1 MKEGWVV
8 TGNRSATYR
17 TRHVWISLILICML
31 FGNIPRLHLT
41 SAASNTST
49 AWLPLVA
56 TRPGLPGDVPE
67 FKHIFM
73 IVLENKGYIKM
84 LEGDQ
89 APYFQSLAQ
98 QYGLA
103 QSYYGIQHPSLPNYL
118 ALIGGDTFGINKN
131 CIDCVIDAPTIVDQ
145 LEAAGLSW
153 RAYME
158 SMPTPCFIGNKGS
171 LYQQKHNPFIYFT
184 TIRNNPA
191 RCNRIVPF
199 TEFGADLQA
208 NTLPNYV
215 WITPNMC
222 NDMHDCAIKVGDA
235 WLQAWVPQIIA
246 SPAWHDQG
254 VLFITFDEGDLS
266 DDSGCCQYGQ
276 GGHLATLVISPLG
289 KPAYRSQELYSH
301 YSLLRTIEDS
311 WGLPPLG
318 KANCDCSLPMA
329 DFFEAP
335 LR

>member
-1 MKEGWVV
+1 MVN
-8 TGNRSATYR
+8 GNRSELCRA
-17 TRHVWISLILICML
+17 RHLWIGLILMCML
-31 FGNIPRLHLT
+31 LGSVAPSRPTL
-41 SAASNTST
+41 AQASNTPT
-49 AWLPLVA
+49 VWLPLIT

-67 FKHIFM
+67 FKHIFT

-84 LEGDQ
+84 LEGDE

-103 QSYYGIQHPSLPNYL
+103 ESYYGIQHPSLPNYL
-118 ALIGGDTFGINKN
+118 ALIGGDTFGINEN
-131 CIDCVIDAPTIVDQ
+131 CTDCLINAPTIVDQ
-145 LEAAGLSW
+145 FEAAGISW
-153 RAYME
+153 KAYME
-158 SMPTPCFIGNKGS
+158 SMPTPCFVGDKGS

-199 TEFGADLQA
+199 TEFASDLQA
-208 NTLPNYV
+208 NTLPSYV

-222 NDMHDCAIKVGDA
+222 NDMHDCAIKTGDA
-235 WLQAWVPQIIA
+235 WLRTWVSQIMA
-246 SPAWHDQG
+246 SPAWQDRG
-254 VLFITFDEGDLS
+254 VLFITFDEGEL
-266 DDSGCCQYGQ
+266 DDNSGCCQYGQ

-289 KPAYRSQELYSH
+289 KPGYRSQTLFSH

-329 DFFEAP
+329 DFFEAA